1 MYTHTHTHTH
11 PCTHS
16 GILYNGH
23 ALGQTLGDGEG
34 QRPGVLQ
41 SMEFQRV
48 GHGLVTEQQ
57 QLHIYIYIYIYICYI
72 YIHWRRKWQSTPVF
86 LPRVYGQRSLAGYS
100 P

>member
-11 PCTHS
+11 THTRTHR
-16 GILYNGH
+16 GILYTGH

-57 QLHIYIYIYIYICYI
+57 QLHIYIYML
-72 YIHWRRKWQSTPVF
+72 YIHTLEKEMAIHFSI
-86 LPRVYGQRSLAGYS
+86 LA
-100 P
+100 